1 MRNARAVDILT
12 GSPYQFKAD
21 DYSSHSAILRFAFSR
36 PAGGRVLDLAC
47 DKGYLGERLK
57 ERFEVYGV
65 ERNPSTAALARP
77 HYREVAV
84 LDLARGPVPE
94 SFGIFDLIILGGILE
109 HLPDPEA
116 VLRSSLTR
124 LQPSGRMIITTSNI
138 AHWSVR
144 LNLLFGRFEPAD
156 RGIMDRTHLHFWT
169 FRGFRSLL
177 EGCGLSVER
186 LYGTAIP
193 LPLVMPSTARG
204 RPLHFLYR
212 FYSLLV
218 RVWPTLF
225 GFEIIA
231 EGRRAGD
238 SSWV

>member
-1 MRNARAVDILT
+1 MKNAQAVDSPA

-21 DYSSHSAILRFAFSR
+21 DYSSHSAILRFAFPL
-36 PAGGRVLDLAC
+36 PAGARVLDLAC

-65 ERNPSTAALARP
+65 ERNPETAARARP

-84 LDLARGPVPE
+84 LDLAREPVPE
-94 SFGIFDLIILGGILE
+94 CFGTFDLIILGGILE

-116 VLRSSLTR
+116 VLRSALTR
-124 LQPSGRMIITTSNI
+124 LQPGGRVIITTSNI
-138 AHWSVR
+138 AHGSIR

-177 EGCGLSVER
+177 EGCGLSVDR

-193 LPLVMPSTARG
+193 LPLVIPATAKG
-204 RPLHFLYR
+204 RPLHFVYR
-212 FYSLLV
+212 FYSLMV

-231 EGRRAGD
+231 ECRRAGE
-238 SSWV
+238 